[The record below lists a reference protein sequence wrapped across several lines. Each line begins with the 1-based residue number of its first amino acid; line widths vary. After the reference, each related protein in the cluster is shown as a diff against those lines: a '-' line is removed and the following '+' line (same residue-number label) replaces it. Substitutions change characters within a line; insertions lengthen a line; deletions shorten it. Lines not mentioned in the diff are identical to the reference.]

1 MKRKLFTSLD
11 YPLYEKMLVRAPKA
25 ARLWLIGDLLFQVG
39 FLLMIIFIPIL
50 FYYFYENGW
59 GLGAKIGAG
68 GIILSIIVICTGVFL
83 KRESYKLAIK
93 AGIDVTRI

>member
-1 MKRKLFTSLD
+1 MKRRFLTSLD

-39 FLLMIIFIPIL
+39 FLLIIMFLPIL
-50 FYYFYENGW
+50 FYYLYEDGW
-59 GLGAKIGAG
+59 VLGAKIGAG
-68 GIILSIIVICTGVFL
+68 GIIFSFSVICIGIFL

-93 AGIDVTRI
+93 AGIDVTKI